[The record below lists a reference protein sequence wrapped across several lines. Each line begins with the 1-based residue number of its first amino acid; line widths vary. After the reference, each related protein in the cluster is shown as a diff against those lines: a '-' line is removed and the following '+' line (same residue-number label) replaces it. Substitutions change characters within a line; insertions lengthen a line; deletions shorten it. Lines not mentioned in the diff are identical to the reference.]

1 MYSARN
7 FLEAR
12 NVTSDP
18 MKNINAAHDL
28 IEKYTKAL
36 VLAAGMAFFGL
47 EDLEAEPTKNKF
59 SLETHHSYEH
69 YAEVIMSSFVDAY
82 MFPRESEMV
91 RTNQSWSC
99 SQCNK
104 KYASRKTLM
113 THVKSKHSGVD
124 TQAANAAA
132 PAQSDDK
139 QDHILNYSRCAL
151 GLGMLALDFNDARQL
166 GDGDRIIR
174 LHKILLLHFKAARKP
189 KYSFQVL
196 RLLSQVKCFLT
207 PRLSYELVWNRFVN
221 SSGEMRGNVEVDRA
235 LEHRNRVF
243 QDNCQ
248 GLRGKITQKSVTRI
262 SRSAQQLHDV
272 LVNLDKQVKVKKAS
286 SRRHLTKKPDVI
298 SLAKEFHEARI
309 FEETENRS
317 HSRFPNFP
325 VSFLST
331 LHVPELQKWI
341 SVSLKSFSRKNQFTI
356 N

>member
-28 IEKYTKAL
+28 LEKYTKAL
-36 VLAAGMAFFGL
+36 VLSAAMDFFGL
-47 EDLEAEPTKNKF
+47 EDFEGEPTRNIF
-59 SLETHHSYEH
+59 SLEIHHNYKH
-69 YAEVIMSSFVDAY
+69 YAEVVMSSFVDAY
-82 MFPRESEMV
+82 MFPRESEMIPA
-91 RTNQSWSC
+91 NQSWNC
-99 SQCNK
+99 SQCSK

-113 THVKSKHSGVD
+113 NHVKSKHSGVD
-124 TQAANAAA
+124 VLSDNAAA
-132 PAQSDDK
+132 PASNTA

-196 RLLSQVKCFLT
+196 RLLAQVKCFLT

-221 SSGEMRGNVEVDRA
+221 TSGEMRGNVEVDRA

-243 QDNCQ
+243 QENCQ

-262 SRSAQQLHDV
+262 SRSVQQLHQV
-272 LVNLDKQVKVKKAS
+272 LVNVDKQVKVRKAS
-286 SRRHLTKKPDVI
+286 SRRHLTGKPDVVA
-298 SLAKEFHEARI
+298 LAKEFHEARI
-309 FEETENRS
+309 FEESANRS

-341 SVSLKSFSRKNQFTI
+341 LASLKSLSRKNQFAV